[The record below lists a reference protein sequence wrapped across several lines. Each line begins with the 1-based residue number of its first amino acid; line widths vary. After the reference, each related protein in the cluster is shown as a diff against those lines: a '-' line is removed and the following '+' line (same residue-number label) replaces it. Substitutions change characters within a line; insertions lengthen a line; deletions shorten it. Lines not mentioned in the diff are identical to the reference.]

1 MGVPTKLTTSPIYGL
16 PSVAVPV
23 PAAILVC
30 KIPELPVGETTA
42 EVVASYTL
50 VNGTDKPEKVNA
62 LGVIIALAGVWI
74 VSE

>member
-1 MGVPTKLTTSPIYGL
+1 M

-42 EVVASYTL
+42 DVVASYTFES
-50 VNGTDKPEKVNA
+50 GTDKPEKVNA
-62 LGVIIALAGVWI
+62 LGVMVALAGVWI